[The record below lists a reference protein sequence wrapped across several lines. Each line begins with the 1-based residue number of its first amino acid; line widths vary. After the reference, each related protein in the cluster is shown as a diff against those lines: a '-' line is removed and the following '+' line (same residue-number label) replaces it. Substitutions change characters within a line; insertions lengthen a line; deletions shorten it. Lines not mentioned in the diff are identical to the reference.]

1 MLDFP
6 SSRGRSTMKLK
17 SPLVLSVCAFL
28 GLTAAL
34 LHSGCETAEDFTIDV
49 TPHNSEVTAPDQTV
63 TLTASGWSGY
73 VWSLV
78 PENWEW
84 GYLSGQTGKTVTFV
98 VTGMPS
104 TTQTLTVKATG
115 AGSSYTSASNSVQG
129 VSGTARIRH
138 VVSSAGAE

>member
-49 TPHNSEVTAPDQTV
+49 TPTIT
-63 TLTASGWSGY
+63 
-73 VWSLV
+73 
-78 PENWEW
+78 
-84 GYLSGQTGKTVTFV
+84 K
-98 VTGMPS
+98 
-104 TTQTLTVKATG
+104 
-115 AGSSYTSASNSVQG
+115 
-129 VSGTARIRH
+129 
-138 VVSSAGAE
+138 

>member
-17 SPLVLSVCAFL
+17 SPLVLFVCAFL

-84 GYLSGQTGKTVTFV
+84 GYLSGQTGKTVTYV

-104 TTQTLTVKATG
+104 TNSRPCG
-115 AGSSYTSASNSVQG
+115 ANACRRRSNALRPALG
-129 VSGTARIRH
+129 CRP
-138 VVSSAGAE
+138 SSAPTRTAKARS